1 MYNPRG
7 CKMSNETRLFR
18 PINYMKPS
26 SVVEA
31 TKLLGEY
38 AEKARLIA
46 GGTDILVE
54 RDPGIQVL
62 IDATGLGLEYIKSDD
77 KEITIGAATTFN
89 EIEKSPILAKSP
101 YGILAEA
108 AKQIGTPQI
117 RNVAT
122 IGGNICSAVPS
133 ADSVPPLLAL
143 DATVLISGSEYRR
156 SMNIADF
163 FLNVRRNALKKG
175 EMLIEIRIPVF
186 SSRTEAVFVKRGRVA
201 GADLAIVNAAV
212 RITVGSDGIIQ
223 DARIALG
230 AVAPTPMRAEIAES
244 MLRGLKPQGELLKIV
259 ADQASQEIKPISDV
273 RGSAEYRK
281 LLSRVLVERA
291 LNELTSKFYGP

>member
-1 MYNPRG
+1 
-7 CKMSNETRLFR
+7 MSNETRLFR
-18 PINYMKPS
+18 PINYMKPT

-101 YGILAEA
+101 YGILVEA

-143 DATVLISGSEYRR
+143 DATVLISGYEYRR

-186 SSRTEAVFVKRGRVA
+186 SSRTEAVFVKRGRIA

-223 DARIALG
+223 DPRIALG

-244 MLRGLKPQGELLKIV
+244 MLRGLKPQGKLLKIV